1 MKIGTLHHFTIRATP
16 DKLSVLE
23 KFYRDVVGFEPGP
36 RPPFN
41 FPGLWLYH
49 NNHPV
54 LHIARPREDEP
65 APVIGT
71 GVIDHVAFGADGG
84 AEFRANLV
92 KLGVGFDEQ
101 NVATAGY
108 QIFLRDPIGTKLEF
122 NFPNPQAPAHVKG
135 EFFGESKIA
144 PVPA

>member
-1 MKIGTLHHFTIRATP
+1 MKISMLHHFTIRATP
-16 DKLSVLE
+16 DKLPVLE
-23 KFYRDVVGFEPGP
+23 KFYREVTGFKPGP

-41 FPGLWLYH
+41 FSGLWLYH
-49 NNHPV
+49 DNHPV
-54 LHIARPREDEP
+54 LHIARPRDNEP
-65 APVIGT
+65 APVIGA
-71 GVIDHVAFGADGG
+71 GVIDHVAFGVDGA

-92 KLGVGFDEQ
+92 RLGVEFDEQ

-108 QIFLRDPIGTKLEF
+108 QIFIRDPIGTKLEF
-122 NFPNPQAPAHVKG
+122 NFPNQQAPANVKG

>member
-1 MKIGTLHHFTIRATP
+1 MKINTLHHFTIRAHP
-16 DKLSVLE
+16 DKLPVLE
-23 KFYRDVVGFEPGP
+23 KFYRDVTGFAPGP
-36 RPPFN
+36 RPPFT

-54 LHIARPREDEP
+54 LHIARPRDDEP
-65 APVIGT
+65 APVIGA
-71 GVIDHVAFGADGG
+71 GVIDHVAFGVDGA

-92 KLGVGFDEQ
+92 KLGVEFDEQ

-122 NFPNPQAPAHVKG
+122 NFPNQQAPASVKG
-135 EFFGESKIA
+135 EFFVESKIA
-144 PVPA
+144 PVPV